1 MNNRT
6 NPNYLFKE
14 YNDVVTV
21 DDVCQMLHIGRSMAY
36 KLLGDGTIKTIKIG
50 KRFIIPKQSIIDFL
64 GQAS

>member
-1 MNNRT
+1 MNEKL
-6 NPNYLFKE
+6 NPNNLFK
-14 YNDVVTV
+14 NFDDVVTV